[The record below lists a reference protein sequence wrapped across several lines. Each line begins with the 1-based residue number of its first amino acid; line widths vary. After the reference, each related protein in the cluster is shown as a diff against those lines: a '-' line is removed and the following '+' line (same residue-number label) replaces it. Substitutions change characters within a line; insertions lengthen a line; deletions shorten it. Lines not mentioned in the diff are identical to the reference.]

1 MFNLG
6 EPRTSNLEPRKFSS
20 FRFASFFRM
29 GNTLLKSSKSS
40 YKSQIIDRLGDE
52 EKYIQALT
60 GFVSFGIFKFIVWPY
75 LKDLNEMRK

>member
-1 MFNLG
+1 
-6 EPRTSNLEPRKFSS
+6 
-20 FRFASFFRM
+20 M

-40 YKSQIIDRLGDE
+40 YMSQIIDRLGDE